1 MFQNFV
7 TGPPYSNS
15 GNQQNPYIGLYRGQ
29 YVSSDSDN
37 SGLRA
42 SPSWASGS
50 SNCNSDDNPYHS
62 SHCNNSIS
70 GRLQFQVKNK
80 RKKNEKRQKNL
91 IICYL

>member
-7 TGPPYSNS
+7 AGPYTNS
-15 GNQQNPYIGLYRGQ
+15 ANQQNPYIGLYRGQ

-50 SNCNSDDNPYHS
+50 SNCNSDDNAHPYHP
-62 SHCNNSIS
+62 SHCSNSIA
-70 GRLQFQVKNK
+70 GRLQFQVN
-80 RKKNEKRQKNL
+80 
-91 IICYL
+91 IIGR